1 MSKALSLDSK
11 GKGKIVANGIFA
23 SNPVFRLVLGMC
35 PTLAISTSAFNGLG
49 MGIAATVVLVCS
61 NLLVSLLRK
70 VIPDRVRIPAYVLI
84 IATFVTMVE
93 MLLRKYVPALYD
105 ALGIYLPLIV
115 VNCIILA
122 RAEAFASQNGVGD
135 SVLDG
140 LGMGLG
146 FTLALVLLGF
156 IREFLGSGTV
166 FVGEL
171 GDASFGLVL
180 GDMPDYALNVFVL
193 PAGGFLT
200 LGLVMAAINAVSAK
214 IEKDRKAKSAS
225 AVAVQGAATDAT
237 AKVLPFAAVTVTSA
251 PFCIGMSI
259 SKIFFASASAAR
271 AGKIAAHIRRS
282 ANAKPNDF
290 FSFRRFNATAFFL

>member
-1 MSKALSLDSK
+1 MSKALTLDPK
-11 GKGKIVANGIFA
+11 GKGRIVANGIFA

-93 MLLRKYVPALYD
+93 MLLRKFVPALYD

-156 IREFLGSGTV
+156 IREFLGAGTV

-180 GDMPDYALNVFVL
+180 GDMPDYAMSVFVL

-200 LGLVMAAINAVSAK
+200 LGLVMAAINAISAK
-214 IEKDRKAKSAS
+214 AEKDRQSKC
-225 AVAVQGAATDAT
+225 AAAAEETFAEQPAPAT
-237 AKVLPFAAVTVTSA
+237 AGANDGAEAAA
-251 PFCIGMSI
+251 AI
-259 SKIFFASASAAR
+259 SEGEGNADGADKGAEATKAR
-271 AGKIAAHIRRS
+271 DAEGG
-282 ANAKPNDF
+282 DE
-290 FSFRRFNATAFFL
+290 

>member
-1 MSKALSLDSK
+1 MSKALTLDPK
-11 GKGKIVANGIFA
+11 GKGRIVANGIFA

-93 MLLRKYVPALYD
+93 MLLRKFVPALYD

-156 IREFLGSGTV
+156 IREFLGAGTV

-180 GDMPDYALNVFVL
+180 GDMPDYAMSVFVL

-200 LGLVMAAINAVSAK
+200 LGLVMAAINAISAK
-214 IEKDRKAKSAS
+214 AEKDRQSKC
-225 AVAVQGAATDAT
+225 AAAAEETFAEQSTPAT
-237 AKVLPFAAVTVTSA
+237 AGANDGAEAAA
-251 PFCIGMSI
+251 AI
-259 SKIFFASASAAR
+259 SEGEGNADDADKGAEATKAR
-271 AGKIAAHIRRS
+271 DAEGG
-282 ANAKPNDF
+282 DE
-290 FSFRRFNATAFFL
+290 